1 MGDGAMDLTRAA
13 VAELRALER
22 TTLTLHTPRHPGW
35 RPVFPLAHLAEHLL
49 GRELG
54 RLPGLSAL
62 TGHLRKD
69 VITVRFL
76 LSPAGRA
83 GLDVDRIVELADTSP
98 ADFAQEQRV
107 LAVEDAILP
116 EALRSAGRLP
126 ASLARFREEWR
137 RTEPRPTLVR
147 QPFVS
152 SRLAE
157 LLDPATPPPPPP
169 DHTAAAGAGT
179 ARDGGTDERREH
191 AEALAAVRRRT
202 GGQEPELFLCGGP
215 LDQYWGATSVLL
227 AGLSAYRSALFRQLR
242 EGPRP
247 VYCLK
252 LFDFPWRSRRYVACV
267 TRPAVGPAAFRADIG
282 PRAAEIVRNLGPAD
296 LRTVL
301 AEGRLAVLDEFVSVL
316 DHPPRRAWVPLL
328 ARLNGFSARPADL
341 ARPVLDC
348 AVGDLARCRDAF
360 LVAYTRELRRDASEH
375 NGEVANGQADKGKA
389 AKEKEDAA

>member
-1 MGDGAMDLTRAA
+1 MDLTHAGTT
-13 VAELRALER
+13 ELRGLER

-76 LSPAGRA
+76 LSPAGRTH
-83 GLDVDRIVELADTSP
+83 LDVDRLIELAGTSP

-126 ASLARFREEWR
+126 ASLDRFREEWR
-137 RTEPRPTLVR
+137 RTEPRPTLDR

-152 SRLAE
+152 SRLSE
-157 LLDPATPPPPPP
+157 LMDPATPPPSPP
-169 DHTAAAGAGT
+169 DRTVSADTGT
-179 ARDGGTDERREH
+179 TLGRGTDERQEY

-202 GGQEPELFLCGGP
+202 GGREPELFLCGGP
-215 LDQYWGATSVLL
+215 LDQYWSAMSVLL

-247 VYCLK
+247 VYFLK

-267 TRPAVGPAAFRADIG
+267 TRPSVGPAAFRADIG
-282 PRAAEIVRNLGPAD
+282 PRTGEIVRSLGSAE

-301 AEGRLAVLDEFVSVL
+301 AEGRVAVLDEFVAVL
-316 DHPPRRAWVPLL
+316 DRPPRRAWVPLL

-348 AVGDLARCRDAF
+348 TVDDLARCRDAF
-360 LVAYTRELRRDASEH
+360 LAAYTRQLHRDA
-375 NGEVANGQADKGKA
+375 GEDTGKV
-389 AKEKEDAA
+389 KEKGEAA

>member
-1 MGDGAMDLTRAA
+1 MDLTRAGA
-13 VAELRALER
+13 AELRGLER
-22 TTLTLHTPRHPGW
+22 TTLTLRTPHPPGW
-35 RPVFPLAHLAEHLL
+35 GPVFPLAHLAEHLL

-62 TGHLRKD
+62 TGHLRQD

-126 ASLARFREEWR
+126 ASLERFREEWR

-147 QPFVS
+147 RPFVS

-157 LLDPATPPPPPP
+157 LLDPATPPPLPP
-169 DHTAAAGAGT
+169 DRAVAADAGA
-179 ARDGGTDERREH
+179 ARGGEADDGEADERHEH
-191 AEALAAVRRRT
+191 AEALAAVRRRI
-202 GGQEPELFLCGGP
+202 GGREPELFLCGGP
-215 LDQYWGATSVLL
+215 LDQYWSATSVLL
-227 AGLSAYRSALFRQLR
+227 AGLSAYRSALFRRLR

-267 TRPAVGPAAFRADIG
+267 TQPAVGPAAFRSDIG
-282 PRAAEIVRNLGPAD
+282 PRAAAIVRSLGPAE

-328 ARLNGFSARPADL
+328 SRLNGFSARPADL

-348 AVGDLARCRDAF
+348 QVDDLARCRDAF
-360 LVAYTRELRRDASEH
+360 LDAYTRQLHRNATQD
-375 NGEVANGQADKGKA
+375 NGKA
-389 AKEKEDAA
+389 AKEKEEAV

>member
-1 MGDGAMDLTRAA
+1 MDLTHAGA
-13 VAELRALER
+13 AELRGLER
-22 TTLTLHTPRHPGW
+22 TTLTLRTPHHPGW
-35 RPVFPLAHLAEHLL
+35 GPVFPLAHLAEHVL

-62 TGHLRKD
+62 AGHLRKD
-69 VITVRFL
+69 VITVRFV

-169 DHTAAAGAGT
+169 DRTLAADAGT
-179 ARDGGTDERREH
+179 ARDGETDERQEH
-191 AEALAAVRRRT
+191 AAALAAVRRRI
-202 GGQEPELFLCGGP
+202 GGREPELFLCGGP
-215 LDQYWGATSVLL
+215 LDQYWSATSVLL

-252 LFDFPWRSRRYVACV
+252 LFDFPWRRRRYVACV
-267 TRPAVGPAAFRADIG
+267 TQPAVGPDAFRADIG
-282 PRAAEIVRNLGPAD
+282 PRAAAIVRSLGPAE

-348 AVGDLARCRDAF
+348 AVDDLARCRDTF
-360 LVAYTRELRRDASEH
+360 LDAYTRQLHRNATQD
-375 NGEVANGQADKGKA
+375 NGKADKGTEEA
-389 AKEKEDAA
+389 A